1 MAFELNISAIIEEL
15 SFKTSRSG
23 GKGGQHVNKTETKV
37 QLGFDIRQ
45 SAFLSDDEKERL
57 IENAANLLTK
67 DDILQMAC
75 ETSRSQS
82 ANKAELIERFVEVL
96 RDALKEEKPRKETKV
111 PKIEKKKRLENK
123 RKLSEKK
130 QYRKPPEPPV

>member
-1 MAFELNISAIIEEL
+1 MAFELNIPAIIEEL

-37 QLGFDIRQ
+37 QLAFDIRQ
-45 SAFLSDDEKERL
+45 SEFLSDDEKQRL
-57 IENAANLLTK
+57 IENASNLLTK
-67 DDILQMAC
+67 DDVLQMAC

-96 RDALKEEKPRKETKV
+96 RNALKEERPRKATKI
-111 PKIEKKKRLENK
+111 PKVEKKKRLENK
-123 RKLSEKK
+123 RKQSEKK
-130 QYRKPPEPPV
+130 DLRKPPLPT

>member
-1 MAFELNISAIIEEL
+1 MSFEINIPAILEEL

-37 QLGFDIRQ
+37 QLAFDIRQ
-45 SAFLSDDEKERL
+45 SAFLTDDEKERL

-67 DDILQMAC
+67 DEVLQMAC

-82 ANKAELIERFVEVL
+82 ANKAELIERFIEVL

-111 PKIEKKKRLENK
+111 PKVEKKKRLENK

>member
-1 MAFELNISAIIEEL
+1 MAFELNIPAIIEEL

-37 QLGFDIRQ
+37 QLAFDIRQ

-67 DDILQMAC
+67 DEVLQMAC

-96 RDALKEEKPRKETKV
+96 REALKEETPRKETKV
-111 PKIEKKKRLENK
+111 PRNEKKKRLENK

-130 QYRKPPEPPV
+130 QNRKPPEPPV